1 MPRRIAWSVPFAI
14 AMVGVLQGCSDV
26 VRANMFSSPRRS
38 RRALSVLWLPAA
50 FVFACGPSPEPHATA
65 PKCGGEERPAL
76 NCESEFKYEGRK
88 IEGGFSAV
96 GLGGANAKT
105 EESAL
110 RAIDK
115 ETEQYAAQAR
125 RLCDEYN
132 KCVLDKE
139 TYSTRSENLR
149 RRMSKAPELLDEV
162 KGASDED
169 ARRKALA
176 KAYTELVPDEARR
189 ELALDFSVE
198 AQRPSDAAPSA
209 IAQGERLPT
218 GTKVAFVVRPSKS
231 AYVYLFQKSP
241 DGKVNV
247 LFPDTRIPTKNP
259 LAAGSTLR
267 LPPGAASFKLN
278 DKDIG
283 TERVYLVASLDPV
296 VSLDG
301 AMEKVNGGA
310 APSGALA
317 QVTQADDRTSGKGC
331 TRALELDEGDAAKPR
346 CIRSRGLEYDDAGG
360 APAAKQASFR
370 ARTEAAD
377 SVIVQVF
384 AFEHTK

>member
-1 MPRRIAWSVPFAI
+1 MKFYVPTLVTTATI
-14 AMVGVLQGCSDV
+14 IVT
-26 VRANMFSSPRRS
+26 
-38 RRALSVLWLPAA
+38 
-50 FVFACGPSPEPHATA
+50 ACGPSPEARA
-65 PKCGGEERPAL
+65 PRCGTEERQQL
-76 NCESEFKYEGRK
+76 DCQSEFKYDGRK

-115 ETEQYAAQAR
+115 ETEQYIAQSR

-132 KCVLDKE
+132 KCVLDKGE
-139 TYSTRSENLR
+139 YATRSENLR
-149 RRMSKAPELLDEV
+149 RRMSKAPELLEAVKSATDE
-162 KGASDED
+162 G

-176 KAYTELVPDEARR
+176 NAYVTLVPDENRR
-189 ELALDFSVE
+189 ELSLDFSVE
-198 AQRPSDAAPSA
+198 AQKPGESGARS
-209 IAQGERLPT
+209 IVQGERLVT

-231 AYVYLFQKSP
+231 AYVYLFQKAP
-241 DGKVNV
+241 DGKVSV

-259 LAAGSTLR
+259 LAAGAALR
-267 LPPGAASFKLN
+267 LPPGSASFKLN

-301 AMEKVNGGA
+301 AIEKANGGA
-310 APSGALA
+310 APSGTLA
-317 QVTQADDRTSGKGC
+317 QVTQTERSGARDC
-331 TRALELDEGDAAKPR
+331 TRALELDEGGAAPSTK
-346 CIRSRGLEYDDAGG
+346 CVRSRGLELDDG
-360 APAAKQASFR
+360 AKSPDVEPASFR

-384 AFEHTK
+384 AFEHAK

>member
-1 MPRRIAWSVPFAI
+1 MKLRILFGST
-14 AMVGVLQGCSDV
+14 L
-26 VRANMFSSPRRS
+26 
-38 RRALSVLWLPAA
+38 ALVTVS
-50 FVFACGPSPEPHATA
+50 ACGPNPEPHAKA
-65 PKCGGEERPAL
+65 PTCMGEERPPLDCA
-76 NCESEFKYEGRK
+76 SEFKYDGRK

-115 ETEQYAAQAR
+115 ETEQYVAQSR

-132 KCVLDKE
+132 KCVVDRA

-162 KGASDED
+162 KSATDED

-176 KAYTELVPDEARR
+176 KAYVQLVPDDARR
-189 ELALDFSVE
+189 ELGLEFSVE
-198 AQRPSDAAPSA
+198 AQRPTDASA
-209 IAQGERLPT
+209 RAIGQGERLPT
-218 GTKVAFVVRPSKS
+218 GTKVAFVLKPSKA
-231 AYVYLFQKSP
+231 AYVYLFQKGP

-247 LFPDTRIPTKNP
+247 LFPDTRIATKNP
-259 LAAGSTLR
+259 LTAGSTLR
-267 LPPGAASFKLN
+267 FPPGTASFKLN

-301 AMEKVNGGA
+301 ALEKANGGG
-310 APSGALA
+310 APTGALA
-317 QVTQADDRTSGKGC
+317 QVTQVDRRATDTPKGC
-331 TRALELDEGDAAKPR
+331 TRALELDDGAPPR
-346 CIRSRGLEYDDAGG
+346 CIRSRGLELDDDKG
-360 APAAKQASFR
+360 ASTARRASFS
-370 ARTEAAD
+370 AQTEAAD

>member
-1 MPRRIAWSVPFAI
+1 MI
-14 AMVGVLQGCSDV
+14 
-26 VRANMFSSPRRS
+26 RS
-38 RRALSVLWLPAA
+38 LRALAVVVPIVHA
-50 FVFACGPSPEPHATA
+50 VVACGPSPEPHASA
-65 PKCGGEERPAL
+65 PKCGAEERPPL

-132 KCVLDKE
+132 KCVLDKA

-149 RRMSKAPELLDEV
+149 RRMSKVPELLDEV

-198 AQRPSDAAPSA
+198 AQRPSDGAPRA

-267 LPPGAASFKLN
+267 LPPGSASFKLN

-283 TERVYLVASLDPV
+283 TERVYLVASLEPV

-301 AMEKVNGGA
+301 AIAKATGDA

-317 QVTQADDRTSGKGC
+317 QVTQAEDKTSSKGC
-331 TRALELDEGDAAKPR
+331 TRALELDDGAADKPR
-346 CIRSRGLEYDDAGG
+346 CIRSRGLEYDDGGASGG

>member
-1 MPRRIAWSVPFAI
+1 MPRLRGFAI
-14 AMVGVLQGCSDV
+14 AAPIAFVSL
-26 VRANMFSSPRRS
+26 
-38 RRALSVLWLPAA
+38 LPAA
-50 FVFACGPSPEPHATA
+50 ACGGPDARSAVPT
-65 PKCGGEERPAL
+65 CNGEERPPL
-76 NCESEFKYEGRK
+76 DCSSEFKYDGRK
-88 IEGGFSAV
+88 IEGGFSAA

-105 EESAL
+105 EEAAL

-115 ETEQYAAQAR
+115 ETEQYVAQSR

-132 KCVLDKE
+132 KCVVDKA

-162 KGASDED
+162 KGAKDED

-176 KAYTELVPDEARR
+176 KAYVQLVPDESRR
-189 ELALDFSVE
+189 ELSLDFAVE
-198 AQRPSDAAPSA
+198 AQRPGEGAARP
-209 IAQGERLPT
+209 IAQGERLGT
-218 GTKVAFVVRPSKS
+218 GTRVAFVVRPSKG

-247 LFPDTRIPTKNP
+247 LFPDARIPTKNP
-259 LAAGSTLR
+259 LPASAALR
-267 LPPGAASFKLN
+267 LPPGTASFKLN

-301 AMEKVNGGA
+301 AIEKANGGG
-310 APSGALA
+310 APTGSLA
-317 QVTQADDRTSGKGC
+317 QVTQVAARDDGAKKGC
-331 TRALELDEGDAAKPR
+331 TRALELDDGPTPT
-346 CIRSRGLEYDDAGG
+346 CVRSRGLELDDE
-360 APAAKQASFR
+360 APASAGASFR

-377 SVIVQVF
+377 GTIVQVF

>member
-1 MPRRIAWSVPFAI
+1 
-14 AMVGVLQGCSDV
+14 MVGRSCASLVLSF
-26 VRANMFSSPRRS
+26 AFF
-38 RRALSVLWLPAA
+38 ALIPLSG
-50 FVFACGPSPEPHATA
+50 ACGPSSEPKSAVST
-65 PKCGGEERPAL
+65 CGGEERPQL

-88 IEGGFSAV
+88 IEGGFSAI

-132 KCVLDKE
+132 KCILDRE
-139 TYSTRSENLR
+139 TYATRSENLR
-149 RRMSKAPELLDEV
+149 RRMSKVPELFDEV
-162 KGASDED
+162 KGAADED
-169 ARRKALA
+169 TRRVALA
-176 KAYTELVPDEARR
+176 KAYTQLVPDEHRR

-198 AQRPSDAAPSA
+198 AQRPNEAAPRA
-209 IAQGERLPT
+209 IAQGEKLPT
-218 GTKVAFVVRPSKS
+218 GTKVAFVVRPSKA

-247 LFPDTRIPTKNP
+247 LFPDARIPTQNP
-259 LAAGSTLR
+259 LAAGVGLR
-267 LPPGAASFKLN
+267 LPPSPNASFKLN

-283 TERVYLVASLDPV
+283 TERVYVVASLDPL
-296 VSLDG
+296 VSLNG
-301 AMEKVNGGA
+301 AIDKASSGA
-310 APSGALA
+310 PPSGALA
-317 QVTQADDRTSGKGC
+317 QVTGAEERSSGATGC
-331 TRALELDEGDAAKPR
+331 TRALEYDEGPAPK
-346 CIRSRGLEYDDAGG
+346 CIRSRGLEYDEGG
-360 APAAKQASFR
+360 SSGAAPASFR
-370 ARTEAAD
+370 AKTEAAD

>member
-1 MPRRIAWSVPFAI
+1 MMRHLSFALVLMACGSSPQPQSSVP
-14 AMVGVLQGCSDV
+14 
-26 VRANMFSSPRRS
+26 
-38 RRALSVLWLPAA
+38 
-50 FVFACGPSPEPHATA
+50 
-65 PKCGGEERPAL
+65 KCAGEERQPL

-115 ETEQYAAQAR
+115 ETEQYAAQSR

-132 KCVLDKE
+132 KCVVDKA
-139 TYSTRSENLR
+139 TYATRSENLR

-162 KGASDED
+162 KSATDED

-176 KAYTELVPDEARR
+176 KAYTQLVPDETRR
-189 ELALDFSVE
+189 ELALEFSVE
-198 AQRPSDAAPSA
+198 ATKPADSAAKA
-209 IAQGERLPT
+209 IVQGERLPS
-218 GTKVAFVVRPSKS
+218 GTKVAFVVHPSKS
-231 AYVYLFQKSP
+231 AYVYLFQKGP

-247 LFPDTRIPTKNP
+247 LFPDARMPTKNP
-259 LAAGSTLR
+259 LAANATLR
-267 LPPGAASFKLN
+267 LPPGVGSFKLN

-283 TERVYLVASLDPV
+283 TERVYLVASLEPV

-301 AMEKVNGGA
+301 AMAKIESG
-310 APSGALA
+310 PSGALA
-317 QVTQADDRTSGKGC
+317 QVTRADDKGKGC
-331 TRALELDEGDAAKPR
+331 TRALEYDEGDGNAK
-346 CIRSRGLEYDDAGG
+346 CIRSRGLEYDEGPSAQ
-360 APAAKQASFR
+360 PASFR

>member
-1 MPRRIAWSVPFAI
+1 MLSTK
-14 AMVGVLQGCSDV
+14 
-26 VRANMFSSPRRS
+26 
-38 RRALSVLWLPAA
+38 RALTVLTTFTIAQLSG
-50 FVFACGPSPEPHATA
+50 ACGPSPDAHSPA
-65 PKCGGEERPAL
+65 PKCGGEERQQL

-88 IEGGFSAV
+88 IEGGFSAI

-132 KCVLDKE
+132 KCVVDKE

-149 RRMSKAPELLDEV
+149 RRMSKAPELLDQV
-162 KGASDED
+162 KNAADED
-169 ARRKALA
+169 GRRKALSN
-176 KAYTELVPDEARR
+176 AYTQLVPDEARR
-189 ELALDFSVE
+189 ELALDFSVD
-198 AQRPSDAAPSA
+198 AQKPSDAGPRAVTP
-209 IAQGERLPT
+209 GERLPT
-218 GTKVAFVVRPSKS
+218 GTKVSFLVRTSKS
-231 AYVYLFQKSP
+231 AYVYLFQKTP

-247 LFPDTRIPTKNP
+247 LFPDTRIATKNP

-267 LPPGAASFKLN
+267 LPPGSASFKLN

-296 VSLDG
+296 VSLQS
-301 AMEKVNGGA
+301 ALEKVNGGA

-317 QVTQADDRTSGKGC
+317 QVTEAQDRSGGGKKGC
-331 TRALELDEGDAAKPR
+331 TRALELDEGDSSAK
-346 CIRSRGLEYDDAGG
+346 CVRSRGLEYDDADSAKSSA
-360 APAAKQASFR
+360 APASFR

>member
-1 MPRRIAWSVPFAI
+1 MKTNASTKLSQCALNLGFT
-14 AMVGVLQGCSDV
+14 S
-26 VRANMFSSPRRS
+26 
-38 RRALSVLWLPAA
+38 ALSLASLALVL
-50 FVFACGPSPEPHATA
+50 ACGSNPEPRSKA
-65 PKCGGEERPAL
+65 PMCGGEERQPLDCA
-76 NCESEFKYEGRK
+76 SEFKYEGRK

-96 GLGGANAKT
+96 GLGGASAKT

-115 ETEQYAAQAR
+115 ETEQYVAQSR

-132 KCVLDKE
+132 KCVLDKSS
-139 TYSTRSENLR
+139 YSTRSENLR

-162 KGASDED
+162 KGATDED

-176 KAYTELVPDEARR
+176 KAYVTLVPDEARR

-198 AQRPSDAAPSA
+198 AQRPSDGAPKA
-209 IAQGERLPT
+209 IAQGESLPT

-247 LFPDTRIPTKNP
+247 LFPDARIATKNP
-259 LAAGSTLR
+259 LGAGATLR
-267 LPPGAASFKLN
+267 LPPGSASFKLN

-296 VSLDG
+296 VSLDS
-301 AMEKVNGGA
+301 ALAKVNGGA
-310 APSGALA
+310 PLGGALA
-317 QVTQADDRTSGKGC
+317 QVTQAEDKAGARKGC
-331 TRALELDEGDAAKPR
+331 TRALELDDGDSGKAS
-346 CIRSRGLEYDDAGG
+346 CIRSRGLEYEEDTKDA
-360 APAAKQASFR
+360 PSVRPASFR

>member
-1 MPRRIAWSVPFAI
+1 MLHSNRASALITLTALLLIA
-14 AMVGVLQGCSDV
+14 GCPGPD
-26 VRANMFSSPRRS
+26 AQSP
-38 RRALSVLWLPAA
+38 
-50 FVFACGPSPEPHATA
+50 A
-65 PKCGGEERPAL
+65 PKCAGEERQQL

-88 IEGGFSAV
+88 IEGGFSAT

-132 KCVLDKE
+132 KCVLDKP

-162 KGASDED
+162 KGATDEST
-169 ARRKALA
+169 RRKALA
-176 KAYTELVPDEARR
+176 KAYTQLVPDEARR
-189 ELALDFSVE
+189 ELALEFAVD
-198 AQRPSDAAPSA
+198 AQKPSDSAPKA
-209 IAQGERLPT
+209 IAPGEKLPT
-218 GTKVAFVVRPSKS
+218 GTKVSFVVRPSKS

-247 LFPDTRIPTKNP
+247 LFPDTRIATKNP
-259 LAAGSTLR
+259 LATGGALR
-267 LPPGAASFKLN
+267 LPPGSASFKLN

-296 VSLDG
+296 VSLDS
-301 AMEKVNGGA
+301 AMEKANSGA

-317 QVTQADDRTSGKGC
+317 QVTRAEDKNGGGEKGC
-331 TRALELDEGDAAKPR
+331 TRALELDEGDTGGK
-346 CIRSRGLEYDDAGG
+346 CVRSRGLELDGAEGESAG
-360 APAAKQASFR
+360 ARPASFR

>member
-1 MPRRIAWSVPFAI
+1 MSSRSTRELALRR
-14 AMVGVLQGCSDV
+14 
-26 VRANMFSSPRRS
+26 SPR
-38 RRALSVLWLPAA
+38 LLVPAA
-50 FVFACGPSPEPHATA
+50 VAFVLVAAACGPSGDPRSSAVPR
-65 PKCGGEERPAL
+65 CDGEERQPL
-76 NCESEFKYEGRK
+76 DCQSEFSYDGRK

-96 GLGGANAKT
+96 GLGGATAKT
-105 EESAL
+105 EETAL

-115 ETEQYAAQAR
+115 ETEQYAAQSR

-132 KCVLDKE
+132 KCVVDKA
-139 TYSTRSENLR
+139 TYATRSENLR

-162 KGASDED
+162 KAATDED

-176 KAYTELVPDEARR
+176 KAYTELVPAEARR
-189 ELALDFSVE
+189 ELSLDFAVE
-198 AQRPSDAAPSA
+198 AQRPSEGAART
-209 IAQGERLPT
+209 IAQGESLPT
-218 GTKVAFVVRPSKS
+218 GTKVAFVVRPSKG

-241 DGKVNV
+241 DGKVDV
-247 LFPDTRIPTKNP
+247 LFPDARIATKNP
-259 LAAGSTLR
+259 LGAGATLR

-283 TERVYLVASLDPV
+283 TERVYLVASLEPV

-301 AMEKVNGGA
+301 ALAKAGA
-310 APSGALA
+310 GAPTGALA
-317 QVTQADDRTSGKGC
+317 EVTRAEGRASARTGC
-331 TRALELDEGDAAKPR
+331 TRALELDEGTAPSAP
-346 CIRSRGLEYDDAGG
+346 CIRSRGLEYSDGDERSGPPL
-360 APAAKQASFR
+360 APASFR

>member
-1 MPRRIAWSVPFAI
+1 MIRPARAFSV
-14 AMVGVLQGCSDV
+14 
-26 VRANMFSSPRRS
+26 
-38 RRALSVLWLPAA
+38 LSVAVSLSIVA
-50 FVFACGPSPEPHATA
+50 ACGPSPEARSA
-65 PKCGGEERPAL
+65 PTCGGEERPQL
-76 NCESEFKYEGRK
+76 DCQSEFSYDGRK
-88 IEGGFSAV
+88 IEGGFSAI

-105 EESAL
+105 EETAL

-115 ETEQYAAQAR
+115 ETEQYAAQSR

-132 KCVLDKE
+132 KCVVDKA
-139 TYSTRSENLR
+139 TYATRSENLR
-149 RRMSKAPELLDEV
+149 RRMSKVPDLLDEV
-162 KGASDED
+162 KGATDED

-189 ELALDFSVE
+189 ELALDFAVE
-198 AQRPSDAAPSA
+198 AQRPSDSAPKA
-209 IAQGERLPT
+209 IAQGESLPT

-247 LFPDTRIPTKNP
+247 LFPDARIATKNP
-259 LAAGSTLR
+259 LAAGTTLR
-267 LPPGAASFKLN
+267 LPPGSASFKLN

-283 TERVYLVASLDPV
+283 TERAYLVASLDPV

-301 AMEKVNGGA
+301 ALAKAGGGA

-317 QVTQADDRTSGKGC
+317 QVTSAEDKSSTQKGC
-331 TRALELDEGDAAKPR
+331 TRALELDEGDAAPTR
-346 CIRSRGLEYDDAGG
+346 CIRSRGLELDDGDAKS
-360 APAAKQASFR
+360 APAVAPASFR

>member
-1 MPRRIAWSVPFAI
+1 MSLLRPKHLKRAGGA
-14 AMVGVLQGCSDV
+14 GVLLV
-26 VRANMFSSPRRS
+26 HLVM
-38 RRALSVLWLPAA
+38 
-50 FVFACGPSPEPHATA
+50 ACGGAPSSNTA
-65 PKCGGEERPAL
+65 AAPRCGGEERPQL
-76 NCESEFKYEGRK
+76 NCESEFKYEGRR
-88 IEGGFSAV
+88 IEGGFSAI

-105 EESAL
+105 DETAL

-132 KCVLDKE
+132 KCVVDRA

-149 RRMSKAPELLDEV
+149 RRMSKVPELYDEV
-162 KGASDED
+162 KGAADDD

-189 ELALDFSVE
+189 ELAIELAVE
-198 AQRPSDAAPSA
+198 AMKPAESSPRA
-209 IAQGERLPT
+209 IMQGERLPT
-218 GTKVAFVVRPSKS
+218 GTKVDFVVRPSKD
-231 AYVYLFQKSP
+231 AYVYLFQKGP

-247 LFPDTRIPTKNP
+247 LFPDTRITLKNP
-259 LAAGSTLR
+259 LRAGTALR
-267 LPPGAASFKLN
+267 IPPGTGSFKLN

-283 TERVYLVASLDPV
+283 TERVYVVASLDPL
-296 VSLDG
+296 VSLAG
-301 AMEKVNGGA
+301 AIDKASGGA
-310 APSGALA
+310 APTGALA
-317 QVTQADDRTSGKGC
+317 QVTAAQHDGAGTKGC
-331 TRALELDEGDAAKPR
+331 TRALELDEGPAPR
-346 CIRSRGLEYDDAGG
+346 CIRSRGLEYDGEGSSAP
-360 APAAKQASFR
+360 APAASRASFR

>member
-1 MPRRIAWSVPFAI
+1 MIRTSIVLVPSAL
-14 AMVGVLQGCSDV
+14 ALAVG
-26 VRANMFSSPRRS
+26 
-38 RRALSVLWLPAA
+38 
-50 FVFACGPSPEPHATA
+50 ACGPGSEPRTSAAST
-65 PKCGGEERPAL
+65 CDGQERQAL
-76 NCESEFKYEGRK
+76 DCQSEFSYDGRK

-105 EESAL
+105 EETAL

-115 ETEQYAAQAR
+115 ETEQYAAQSR

-132 KCVLDKE
+132 KCVIDKA
-139 TYSTRSENLR
+139 TYATRSENLR

-162 KGASDED
+162 KGATDED

-176 KAYTELVPDEARR
+176 KAYTELVPAEARR
-189 ELALDFSVE
+189 ELALDFAVE
-198 AQRPSDAAPSA
+198 AARPSDAAPRA
-209 IAQGERLPT
+209 IAQGESLPT

-247 LFPDTRIPTKNP
+247 LFPDERIAAKNP
-259 LAAGSTLR
+259 LAAGATLR
-267 LPPGAASFKLN
+267 LPPGSASFKLN

-283 TERVYLVASLDPV
+283 TERVYLVASLEPV
-296 VSLDG
+296 LSLDG
-301 AMEKVNGGA
+301 ALAKAGGGS
-310 APSGALA
+310 APTGALA
-317 QVTQADDRTSGKGC
+317 EVTRAEAPSAARKGC
-331 TRALELDEGDAAKPR
+331 TRALELDEGSAPNPP
-346 CIRSRGLEYDDAGG
+346 CIRSRGLEYAAGDEKSG
-360 APAAKQASFR
+360 PAIAPASFR

>member
-1 MPRRIAWSVPFAI
+1 MRSALKLEAVGSLGSLSLFSV
-14 AMVGVLQGCSDV
+14 
-26 VRANMFSSPRRS
+26 
-38 RRALSVLWLPAA
+38 LSV
-50 FVFACGPSPEPHATA
+50 FSVFSVFSGIVAVACGPNPEARSTAT
-65 PKCGGEERPAL
+65 KCAGEERQQL
-76 NCESEFKYEGRK
+76 DCQSEFKYDGRK

-115 ETEQYAAQAR
+115 ETEQYVAQSR

-132 KCVLDKE
+132 KCVLDKAD
-139 TYSTRSENLR
+139 YATRSENLR

-162 KGASDED
+162 KAAPDED

-176 KAYTELVPDEARR
+176 KAYTTLVPDENRR

-198 AQRPSDAAPSA
+198 AQKSLTGSPSA
-209 IAQGERLPT
+209 SPSEMKPIAQGEQLAT
-218 GTKVAFVVRPSKS
+218 GTKIAFVVRPSKS
-231 AYVYLFQKSP
+231 AYVYLFQKTP
-241 DGKVNV
+241 DGKVSV
-247 LFPDTRIPTKNP
+247 LFPDARIPTKNP
-259 LAAGSTLR
+259 LSAGSTLR

-283 TERVYLVASLDPV
+283 TERVYLVASLDPIA
-296 VSLDG
+296 SLDG
-301 AMEKVNGGA
+301 AMEKFGGGA

-317 QVTQADDRTSGKGC
+317 QVTQAGTSSRGC
-331 TRALELDEGDAAKPR
+331 TRALELDGGDAPPTK
-346 CIRSRGLEYDDAGG
+346 CIRSRGLELDDGG
-360 APAAKQASFR
+360 AKSATAQPASFR

-384 AFEHTK
+384 AFEHVK